1 LVDHRPFKDRL
12 YAEFALIG
20 KALANPHRLELLD
33 LLGQAER
40 SVDELAQEIGQSLA
54 NTSAHL
60 QVLRQARL
68 VEAEKR
74 GLNQVY
80 RLAAPDVYSLW
91 RTLRDLGTARLAEV
105 DRIVQ
110 TYLTDRTSLA
120 AIDLNELERLVADGS
135 VTLLDVRP
143 RVEYEQGHIPD
154 ARSIP
159 VEELEHR
166 LADLPRD
173 RDIVAYCRG
182 PYCVFSDEA
191 AVLLQS
197 HGFRVLRG
205 RFSRVARRGSTH
217 CRDRRFTQI
226 EHPGGLTHAHPPLRR
241 HRPGQQRLPGD
252 LRD

>member
-1 LVDHRPFKDRL
+1 MLDSPVGLPYSAQLIKRVIEQGRCVDHRPFKDRL
-12 YAEFALIG
+12 YAEFAVIG

-33 LLGQAER
+33 LLGQGER
-40 SVDELAQEIGQSLA
+40 SVDELAHEIGQSLA

-68 VEAEKR
+68 VEADKR

-80 RLAAPDVYSLW
+80 RLAASEVFALW

-105 DRIVQ
+105 DRLVQ
-110 TYLTDRTSLA
+110 TYLTDRASLA
-120 AIDLNELERLVADGS
+120 AVDLEELKRLVAQES

-143 RVEYEQGHIPD
+143 TIEFQQGHIPR

-166 LADLPRD
+166 LAELPRD
-173 RDIVAYCRG
+173 REVVAYCRG

-191 AVLLQS
+191 AQLLQS
-197 HGFRVLRG
+197 HGFRVR
-205 RFSRVARRGSTH
+205 RFEAGFPEWRDAGLATVRDVRGSY
-217 CRDRRFTQI
+217 R
-226 EHPGGLTHAHPPLRR
+226 
-241 HRPGQQRLPGD
+241 
-252 LRD
+252 